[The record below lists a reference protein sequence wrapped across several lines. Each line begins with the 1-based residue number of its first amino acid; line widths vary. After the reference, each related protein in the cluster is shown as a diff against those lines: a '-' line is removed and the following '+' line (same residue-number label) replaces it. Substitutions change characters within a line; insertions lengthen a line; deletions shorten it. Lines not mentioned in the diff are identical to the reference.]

1 MKILVYS
8 SMLCPYCFE
17 AKKLLKKLNLN
28 FEEVIVD
35 NDHKIKNQMIE
46 LSDGRTTVPQ
56 IFFGENHIGGY
67 DDLKRFYEEGK
78 LSLLL
83 ENEN

>member
-1 MKILVYS
+1 MKILIYS
-8 SMLCPYCFE
+8 SVLCPYCFA
-17 AKKLLKKLNLN
+17 AKTLLKKLNLK
-28 FEEVIVD
+28 FEEVLVD
-35 NDHKIKNQMIE
+35 NNSKMKKKMIE

-67 DDLKRFYEEGK
+67 DDLKRCYDEGK

-83 ENEN
+83 KNEY